1 MYSLIK
7 TNLGNLDKWKSRQSL
22 RVSIVVKIKEEFELL
37 YRECLQCT
45 VNGYQ
50 KVLKEQNCIK
60 LYKIRRKNNEVNNM
74 KK

>member
-1 MYSLIK
+1 MGLGYR

-22 RVSIVVKIKEEFELL
+22 RVSIVVKIKKEFELL

-50 KVLKEQNCIK
+50 NALKEQNCIK
-60 LYKIRRKNNEVNNM
+60 YAEKTMKSIIWKN
-74 KK
+74 